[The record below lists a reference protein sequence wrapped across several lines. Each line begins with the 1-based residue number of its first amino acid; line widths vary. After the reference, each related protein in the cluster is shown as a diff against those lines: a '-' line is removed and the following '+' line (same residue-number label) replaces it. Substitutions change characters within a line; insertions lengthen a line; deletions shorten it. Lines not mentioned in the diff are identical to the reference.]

1 MEYSG
6 NRMSSQLPSI
16 EEIKKLDV
24 ESLILRLNDANLG
37 LSKDTLKFIKQ
48 QQIPGDIF
56 LNLTL
61 SCLKT
66 YELKLGPA
74 MRILQIINTLKKDDF
89 KNKMGLHVDYNG
101 DNISARTPSSEE
113 IKILDA
119 DSLVLRLGD
128 VNLRLN
134 MDILYFL
141 KGQEISGADF
151 LELTHEDLF
160 IHGLKLEPI
169 KTILRAIQ
177 KINNEDRQKNLQD
190 SNNSN
195 LSNNYYDNEDNV
207 NEMYICQECG
217 DWKYCKQCNSRHFQD
232 NFAHWTSGDSIL
244 DKFIQNWQ
252 LNTDT
257 SWKIIEWIEYS
268 NLENIELIAHGEF
281 GSVYKAVWKDGP
293 IVRGDYEQ
301 PWNINESKWERE
313 NKKEVAVK
321 KLRNA
326 TNVSPEF
333 LNEVDVDLNLNV
345 AVTVLIYGVTCDPQS
360 GEYYMFYGVAV
371 GLFHVHDHYYL
382 HKDFHSGNIL
392 NSIENNYINS
402 IISYFGLC
410 RPMDQSSADKAI
422 CSVLPFVAPEVL
434 LGKEY
439 TKAADIYGFGMIM
452 YEVISGKPP
461 FVDMD
466 YDENL
471 ALVICSGQRPQIP
484 EYTPE
489 PYAALMERCWDLV
502 PTNHPTALDVH
513 GEIVNLRC
521 VLMNISRTG
530 IELDLKI
537 KEAFNQEQENRWKER
552 LVELATNPIP
562 LKKSQNFLTSKRQDY
577 SQHLSQKLTVEDWN
591 KLKITD

>member
-1 MEYSG
+1 
-6 NRMSSQLPSI
+6 
-16 EEIKKLDV
+16 
-24 ESLILRLNDANLG
+24 
-37 LSKDTLKFIKQ
+37 
-48 QQIPGDIF
+48 
-56 LNLTL
+56 
-61 SCLKT
+61 
-66 YELKLGPA
+66 
-74 MRILQIINTLKKDDF
+74 MR
-89 KNKMGLHVDYNG
+89 
-101 DNISARTPSSEE
+101 
-113 IKILDA
+113 
-119 DSLVLRLGD
+119 
-128 VNLRLN
+128 
-134 MDILYFL
+134 
-141 KGQEISGADF
+141 
-151 LELTHEDLF
+151 
-160 IHGLKLEPI
+160 
-169 KTILRAIQ
+169 
-177 KINNEDRQKNLQD
+177 
-190 SNNSN
+190 
-195 LSNNYYDNEDNV
+195 
-207 NEMYICQECG
+207 
-217 DWKYCKQCNSRHFQD
+217 
-232 NFAHWTSGDSIL
+232 GDSIL

-268 NLENIELIAHGEF
+268 NLENIELIAHGGF

-293 IVRGDYEQ
+293 IV
-301 PWNINESKWERE
+301 
-313 NKKEVAVK
+313 
-321 KLRNA
+321 
-326 TNVSPEF
+326 
-333 LNEVDVDLNLNV
+333 DVDLNLNG

-360 GEYYMFYGVAV
+360 GEYCIVTDFKNGGNLREVIKKNHSILTWVSIIDMFYGVAV

-402 IISYFGLC
+402 EISDFGLC
-410 RPMDQSSADKAI
+410 RPMDQSPADKVI
-422 CSVLPFVAPEVL
+422 CGVLPFVAPEVL

-471 ALVICSGQRPQIP
+471 ALAICSGQRPQIP

-489 PYAALMERCWDLV
+489 PYAALMKRCWDPV
-502 PTNHPTALDVH
+502 PTNRPTTLDVH

-530 IELDLKI
+530 IELDLTI
-537 KEAFNQEQENRWKER
+537 KEAFNQERENRWKER

-562 LKKSQNFLTSKRQDY
+562 LIRSQNFLTSKRLDY